1 MGAVHSPSACKGRG
15 SLDAQI
21 EFILAA
27 KMKVTIAI
35 CAFLVSF
42 AIAKERKG
50 KEYYHAT
57 RAHPPPPP
65 PVVEHHYHKPAPK
78 CHVVYEPK
86 FVEKCKKIQ
95 RRPYKPCVEYRKE
108 YQTKCYIQEKTCHP
122 ITTTV
127 PDDACHT
134 QNEKHCTVEVKT
146 TYDVSYQ
153 EKCEN
158 IEHKV
163 CQQSQVVG
171 DYKRP
176 AVVGHPVIGKPVRP
190 VHPIIEARAGPLFGA
205 APVYSNKRRHKRASK
220 SRNGS
225 RNGKSYHQPLPLLAR
240 RPKCQ
245 VKVERN
251 CHKVPVKVPR
261 HIEIPHCTKV
271 PHLKCIPSFRTI
283 TDQACHHEPKEVCRE
298 VEVEVPY
305 DVPVEYCPSVFE
317 EVCQKVPSGKVATE
331 VCHPAKY

>member
-1 MGAVHSPSACKGRG
+1 
-15 SLDAQI
+15 LDAQI

-42 AIAKERKG
+42 ALAKERRG
-50 KEYYHAT
+50 KEYYHA
-57 RAHPPPPP
+57 
-65 PVVEHHYHKPAPK
+65 PAPK
-78 CHVVYEPK
+78 CHTVYEPK
-86 FVEKCKKIQ
+86 FTEVCKKVS

-108 YQTKCYIQEKTCHP
+108 YQTKCYIQEETCHP

-146 TYDVSYQ
+146 NYEVSYQ
-153 EKCEN
+153 EKCED

-163 CQQSQVVG
+163 CQQSQVVRG
-171 DYKRP
+171 GYKRP
-176 AVVGHPVIGKPVRP
+176 AVVGHPVIGRP
-190 VHPIIEARAGPLFGA
+190 VHPAIDAKAGP
-205 APVYSNKRRHKRASK
+205 YYTQSIRRHKRASN
-220 SRNGS
+220 SRDES
-225 RNGKSYHQPLPLLAR
+225 RNGKSYKPLPILAR
-240 RPKCQ
+240 GPNCQ
-245 VKVERN
+245 IKVERQ

-271 PHLKCIPSFRTI
+271 PHLKCIPSFKTI
-283 TDQACHHEPKEVCRE
+283 TDQVCHPEPKEVCKE

-305 DVPVEYCPSVFE
+305 DVPVEYCPSVVE
-317 EVCQKVPSGKVATE
+317 EVCKKVPAGKVATE
-331 VCHPAKY
+331 KCHPDPY